1 MNHFTQLKKLGAAT
15 LGALAL
21 MGAAPAMADTINFET
36 IGSAIYNGNEVF
48 SEAGYNMTV
57 IDTPAG
63 DPLNPGFA
71 GGVGNGSDPFLC
83 EIAACPTGNGSYFYM
98 GLNDGTLKVAR
109 ADNQAF
115 RLYSVD
121 YAFLPP
127 VGGLAGY
134 SYGQM
139 TVVGQKV
146 GGGTVSFNYDFP
158 ALVGGQ
164 SPFLGAALGH
174 DFGSTAFTSVTIG
187 ACLFDGASCVNPA
200 GNQAQ
205 FSIDNLTVAAVPEPE
220 TYAMMGLG
228 LAVISLLS
236 RRRAKPAASINA

>member
-1 MNHFTQLKKLGAAT
+1 MNHFTQLKQLSAAT
-15 LGALAL
+15 FGALAL

-36 IGSAIYNGNEVF
+36 IAPTVLGGGEIV
-48 SEAGYNMTV
+48 SEAGYDMTV
-57 IDTPAG
+57 IDSQA
-63 DPLNPGFA
+63 NEPGTYFSGA
-71 GGVGNGSDPFLC
+71 IANGSDPSQC
-83 EIAACPTGNGSYFYM
+83 DVIACPTGNGSYFYM
-98 GLNDGTLKVAR
+98 GLNDGALKVSR

-158 ALVGGQ
+158 ALIGGQ
-164 SPFLGAALGH
+164 SPFLSAALSH
-174 DFGSTAFTSVTIG
+174 DFGNTAFSSIIIG
-187 ACLFDGASCVNPA
+187 ACMFDGTSCVNPA

-205 FSIDNLTVAAVPEPE
+205 FGVDNLNLAAVPEPE

-228 LAVISLLS
+228 LAAISLLS
-236 RRRAKPAASINA
+236 RRRAKQAASINA

>member
-1 MNHFTQLKKLGAAT
+1 MNHFTQLKTIGAAT
-15 LGALAL
+15 FGALAL

-36 IGSAIYNGNEVF
+36 IGSAIYNGTETF

-57 IDTPAG
+57 IDTPASETG
-63 DPLNPGFA
+63 TGFA
-71 GGVGNGSDPFLC
+71 GGVGNGSDPYLC

-98 GLNDGTLKVAR
+98 GLNDGTLKVSR

-158 ALVGGQ
+158 ALIGGQ
-164 SPFLGAALGH
+164 SPFLGAALSH
-174 DFGSTAFTSVTIG
+174 DFGSTAFSSVTIG
-187 ACLFDGASCVNPA
+187 ACLFDGASCVHPA

-205 FSIDNLTVAAVPEPE
+205 FSIDNLNLAAVPEPE

-236 RRRAKPAASINA
+236 RRRAKKAASINA

>member
-1 MNHFTQLKKLGAAT
+1 MNHFTQLKTIGAAT
-15 LGALAL
+15 FGALAL

-36 IGSAIYNGNEVF
+36 IAPTVFGGGEIF
-48 SEAGYNMTV
+48 SEAGYNMMV
-57 IDTPAG
+57 IDSPA
-63 DPLNPGFA
+63 NEPGTNFSGA
-71 GGVGNGSDPFLC
+71 IANGSDPDQC
-83 EIAACPTGNGSYFYM
+83 NVIACPTGNGSYFYM
-98 GLNDGTLKVAR
+98 GLNDGALKVSR

-127 VGGLAGY
+127 VGGLASY

-158 ALVGGQ
+158 ALIGGQ
-164 SPFLGAALGH
+164 SPFLGAALSH
-174 DFGSTAFTSVTIG
+174 DFGSTAFSSVTIG
-187 ACLFDGASCVNPA
+187 ACLFDGASCVHPA

-205 FSIDNLTVAAVPEPE
+205 FSIDNLNLAAVPEPE

-236 RRRAKPAASINA
+236 RRRAKKAASINA